1 MNTPFAARL
10 LELLPPVYRERDVD
24 GDLAAFLA
32 VPGPTLDEIKGLIDR
47 LPSCWD
53 VDACDDEDLPFL
65 AATLGIALDLR
76 QSSASHRRTIR
87 EAVEQFRRKA
97 TIPAMHHAL
106 ERLGWQG
113 QINETYHQALRLNR
127 RAVVSQ
133 AKLPGERFSLGV
145 YQVASNW
152 ITDGLRAAL
161 APHHPAG
168 TRQFFLQHI
177 REHLGAEPS
186 LALFPPLDIR
196 TAILARDYET
206 FTVGRNGLNTD
217 WHLTV
222 KAKVRE
228 LWGVHTGHSVRH
240 DVSQA
245 ELLWMRWHAPRCGF
259 RVSRHALNQGRMQN
273 VQTWEAKTGFRG
285 GVDTQHPD
293 SLSHTALRLGAHRLG
308 TCFGSFEPA
317 SHVVF
322 RQNDFLGESALPV
335 QTPLADGMTLLYA
348 DRARLAQTFRVR
360 HSRLGGR
367 QKLTHTRAPQC
378 VLMTW
383 LGVAT
388 RARAREAQDIV
399 DRWEARR
406 NGFVLGGMARLN
418 AAPLTTLRMSQARA
432 SFELDV
438 DTAWPYGARAE
449 SVHLNR
455 RRLNH
460 AALRMS
466 PDRTTPLVLGR
477 TRLNAAG
484 LRVSK
489 ASLRW
494 RYRQRDDQS
503 IHGGGPTEAVN
514 TLRATSWPATPE
526 NFLWGDG
533 APLAAYNRYLATRW
547 PEA

>member
-1 MNTPFAARL
+1 MMTPFAERL
-10 LELLPPVYRERDVD
+10 MELLPPTYRERDVD

-32 VPGPTLDEIKGLIDR
+32 VAGPTLDEITGHIDR
-47 LPSCWD
+47 LPSRWD

-65 AATLGIALDLR
+65 AATLGTTLDLR
-76 QSSASHRRTIR
+76 QSSATHRRAIR

-97 TIPAMHHAL
+97 TVPAMRHAM

-113 QINETYHQALRLNR
+113 QINETYRQAFRLNR

-145 YQVASNW
+145 YQVESHW

-168 TRQFFLQHI
+168 TRRFFLQHI
-177 REHLGAEPS
+177 REHLGAAPS
-186 LALFPPLDIR
+186 PALFPPLDIL

-222 KAKVRE
+222 KAKAHE
-228 LWGVHTGHSVRH
+228 LWAVHTGHSVRH
-240 DVSQA
+240 EPSQA
-245 ELLWMRWHAPRCGF
+245 GLLWNRWHAPRRGF
-259 RVSRHALNQGRMQN
+259 RVGCHALNQERMQN
-273 VQTWEAKTGFRG
+273 VQLRETRSGFSG
-285 GVDTQHPD
+285 AVDTQRPNPLT
-293 SLSHTALRLGAHRLG
+293 SFRLGADGLG
-308 TCFGSFEPA
+308 ARFGSFAPA

-322 RQNDFLGESALPV
+322 RQKDLLGERALPD
-335 QTPLADGMTLLYA
+335 QIPLGEAVTLLYA

-360 HSRLGGR
+360 HSRLGGA
-367 QKLTHTRAPQC
+367 QKLTYARAPQC
-378 VLMTW
+378 ALMTW
-383 LGVAT
+383 LGVAV
-388 RARAREAQDIV
+388 RARARMAQDIV
-399 DRWEARR
+399 DRWDGRSS
-406 NGFVLGGMARLN
+406 GFSLGGVARLN
-418 AAPLTTLRMSQARA
+418 AAPLTTLRTTQARA

-494 RYRQRDDQS
+494 RYRQRDDQT
-503 IHGGGPTEAVN
+503 IHSGGPTEAVN
-514 TLRATSWPATPE
+514 TLRATRWPAAPE

-533 APLAAYNRYLATRW
+533 APAAAYNRYLATRW